1 MELWNETARG
11 PLFRIALTIM
21 ILGLGYRVV
30 VVVSQIAVAWLRA
43 ADRRLP
49 GMDIAAATLGW
60 LVPVR
65 LLRSRP
71 LYSAASFLFHVGVIV
86 VPLFLVG
93 HAALLAGILPR
104 SWPTLNSTVADGLT
118 VACLAALV
126 VLLIGRV
133 AVKSARKLTRSQD
146 VLLLVVLLLTVLFGY
161 LAAHPTQSPLAAHP
175 AQLPIDARAMLLF
188 HILGGNL
195 VLVLIPTTKIAH
207 CVLYPFTQLLFQLG
221 WHFPAETGRHV
232 AAALAKED
240 EPI

>member
-1 MELWNETARG
+1 MDLWIETARG
-11 PLFRIALTIM
+11 PLFRVALTIM

-30 VVVSQIAVAWLRA
+30 VVVLQIATAWRRA

-71 LYSAASFLFHVGVIV
+71 VYSAASFLFHVGVIV

-104 SWPTLNSTVADGLT
+104 GWPTLNSTVADGLT
-118 VACLAALV
+118 LACLAALV
-126 VLLIGRV
+126 VLLVGRV
-133 AVKSARKLTRSQD
+133 AVKSARKLTRTQD
-146 VLLLVVLLLTVLFGY
+146 AVILVVLLVTVLFGF
-161 LAAHPTQSPLAAHP
+161 LAAHPTQSPF
-175 AQLPIDARAMLLF
+175 DARAMLLF
-188 HILGGNL
+188 HILGGDL

-232 AAALAKED
+232 AVALAKED

>member
-1 MELWNETARG
+1 MDLWIETARG
-11 PLFRIALTIM
+11 PLFRVALTIM

-30 VVVSQIAVAWLRA
+30 VVVLQIATAWRRA

-71 LYSAASFLFHVGVIV
+71 VYSAASFLFHVGVIV

-104 SWPTLNSTVADGLT
+104 GWPTLNSTVADGLT
-118 VACLAALV
+118 LACLAALV
-126 VLLIGRV
+126 VLLVGRV
-133 AVKSARKLTRSQD
+133 AVKSARKLTRTQD
-146 VLLLVVLLLTVLFGY
+146 AVILVVLLVTVLFGF
-161 LAAHPTQSPLAAHP
+161 LAAHPTQSPF
-175 AQLPIDARAMLLF
+175 DARAMLLF

-221 WHFPAETGRHV
+221 WHFPAESGRHV
-232 AAALAKED
+232 AIALAKED

>member
-1 MELWNETARG
+1 M
-11 PLFRIALTIM
+11 TIM
-21 ILGLGYRVV
+21 LLGLGYRVV
-30 VVVSQIAVAWLRA
+30 VVVSQIAIAWFRA

-49 GMDIAAATLGW
+49 GKDIVAATLGW
-60 LVPVR
+60 LMPVH

-118 VACLAALV
+118 LACLAALV
-126 VLLIGRV
+126 VLLMGRV
-133 AVKSARKLTRSQD
+133 AVKSARKLTRAQD
-146 VLLLVVLLLTVLFGY
+146 VLILVALLMTVLFGF
-161 LAAHPTQSPLAAHP
+161 LAAHPTQSPF
-175 AQLPIDARAMLLF
+175 DARAMLLF

-195 VLVLIPTTKIAH
+195 VLVLMPTTKIAH

-221 WHFPAETGRHV
+221 WHFPAATGRHV
-232 AAALAKED
+232 AVALAKED

>member
-1 MELWNETARG
+1 MDLWIETARG
-11 PLFRIALTIM
+11 PFFRIALTIM
-21 ILGLGYRVV
+21 ILGLGYRVAV
-30 VVVSQIAVAWLRA
+30 VVLQIGTAWYRA

-49 GMDIAAATLGW
+49 GVDIAAATLGW
-60 LVPVR
+60 LVPVH

-71 LYSAASFLFHVGVIV
+71 VYSAASFLFHVGVIV

-93 HAALLAGILPR
+93 HVALLAGILPR
-104 SWPTLNSTVADGLT
+104 SWPTLNSTVADSITL
-118 VACLAALV
+118 ACLAALV
-126 VLLIGRV
+126 VLLVGRV
-133 AVKSARKLTRSQD
+133 VVKSARKLSRAQD
-146 VLLLVVLLLTVLFGY
+146 VLILVALLTTILSGF
-161 LAAHPTQSPLAAHP
+161 LAAHPTRSPF
-175 AQLPIDARAMLLF
+175 DARTMLLF

-232 AAALAKED
+232 AVALAKED

>member
-1 MELWNETARG
+1 MDLWIETARG

-21 ILGLGYRVV
+21 ILGLGYRVAV
-30 VVVSQIAVAWLRA
+30 VVFQIAAAWYRA

-49 GMDIAAATLGW
+49 GADIAAATLGW

-71 LYSAASFLFHVGVIV
+71 VYSAASFLFHVGVIV

-118 VACLAALV
+118 LACLTALA
-126 VLLIGRV
+126 VLLVGRV
-133 AVKSARKLTRSQD
+133 AVKSARKLTRAQD
-146 VLLLVVLLLTVLFGY
+146 VLILVALLMTVLFGF
-161 LAAHPTQSPLAAHP
+161 LAAHPTQSPF
-175 AQLPIDARAMLLF
+175 DARAMLLF

-221 WHFPAETGRHV
+221 WHFPAATGRHV
-232 AAALAKED
+232 AVALAKED

>member
-1 MELWNETARG
+1 MDLWIETARG
-11 PLFRIALTIM
+11 PFFRVALTIM

-30 VVVSQIAVAWLRA
+30 VVVLQIATAWRRA

-71 LYSAASFLFHVGVIV
+71 VYSAASFLFHVGVIV

-104 SWPTLNSTVADGLT
+104 GWPTLNSTVADGLT
-118 VACLAALV
+118 LACMAALV
-126 VLLIGRV
+126 VLLVGRV
-133 AVKSARKLTRSQD
+133 AVKSARKLTRTQD
-146 VLLLVVLLLTVLFGY
+146 AVILVVLLVTVLFGF
-161 LAAHPTQSPLAAHP
+161 LAAHPTQSPF
-175 AQLPIDARAMLLF
+175 DARAMLLF

-221 WHFPAETGRHV
+221 WHFPAESGRHV
-232 AAALAKED
+232 AIALAKED

>member
-1 MELWNETARG
+1 MDLWIETARG
-11 PLFRIALTIM
+11 PFFRVALTIM

-30 VVVSQIAVAWLRA
+30 VVVLQIATAWRRA

-71 LYSAASFLFHVGVIV
+71 VYSAASFLFHVGVIV

-104 SWPTLNSTVADGLT
+104 GWPTLNSTVADGLT
-118 VACLAALV
+118 LACLAALV
-126 VLLIGRV
+126 VLLVGRV
-133 AVKSARKLTRSQD
+133 AVKSARKLTRAQD
-146 VLLLVVLLLTVLFGY
+146 VLILVVLLMTVLFGF
-161 LAAHPTQSPLAAHP
+161 LAAHPTQSPVN
-175 AQLPIDARAMLLF
+175 ARSMLLF

-232 AAALAKED
+232 AVALAKED

>member
-1 MELWNETARG
+1 MDLWIETARG
-11 PLFRIALTIM
+11 PFFRVALTIM

-30 VVVSQIAVAWLRA
+30 VVVLQIATAWRRA

-71 LYSAASFLFHVGVIV
+71 VYSAASFLFHVGVIV

-104 SWPTLNSTVADGLT
+104 GWPTLNSTVADGLT
-118 VACLAALV
+118 LACLAALV
-126 VLLIGRV
+126 VLLVGRV
-133 AVKSARKLTRSQD
+133 AVKSARKLTRTQD
-146 VLLLVVLLLTVLFGY
+146 AVILVVLLVTVLFGF
-161 LAAHPTQSPLAAHP
+161 LAAHPTQSPF
-175 AQLPIDARAMLLF
+175 DARAMLLF
-188 HILGGNL
+188 HILGGDL

-232 AAALAKED
+232 AVALAKED

>member
-1 MELWNETARG
+1 MDLWIETARG
-11 PLFRIALTIM
+11 PFFRVALTII

-30 VVVSQIAVAWLRA
+30 VVVLQIATSWRRA

-71 LYSAASFLFHVGVIV
+71 VYSAASFLFHVGVIV

-104 SWPTLNSTVADGLT
+104 GWPTLNSTVADGLT
-118 VACLAALV
+118 LACLAALV
-126 VLLIGRV
+126 VLLVGRV
-133 AVKSARKLTRSQD
+133 AVKSARKLTRTQD
-146 VLLLVVLLLTVLFGY
+146 AVILVVLLVTVLFGF
-161 LAAHPTQSPLAAHP
+161 LAAHPTQSPF
-175 AQLPIDARAMLLF
+175 DARAMLLF

-221 WHFPAETGRHV
+221 WHFPAESGRHV
-232 AAALAKED
+232 AIALAKED

>member
-1 MELWNETARG
+1 MDLWIETARG

-21 ILGLGYRVV
+21 LLGLGYRVV
-30 VVVSQIAVAWLRA
+30 VVVSQIAIAWFRA

-49 GMDIAAATLGW
+49 GNDIVAATLGW
-60 LVPVR
+60 LMPVH

-118 VACLAALV
+118 LACLAALV
-126 VLLIGRV
+126 VLLMGRV
-133 AVKSARKLTRSQD
+133 AVKSARKLTRAQD
-146 VLLLVVLLLTVLFGY
+146 VLILVALLMTVLFGF
-161 LAAHPTQSPLAAHP
+161 LAAHPTQSPF
-175 AQLPIDARAMLLF
+175 DARAMLLF

-195 VLVLIPTTKIAH
+195 VLVLMPTTKIAH

-221 WHFPAETGRHV
+221 WHFPAATGRHV
-232 AAALAKED
+232 AVALAKED

>member
-1 MELWNETARG
+1 MDLWIETARG
-11 PLFRIALTIM
+11 PFFRVALTIM
-21 ILGLGYRVV
+21 ILGLGYRVIV
-30 VVVSQIAVAWLRA
+30 VVLQIATAWLRA

-49 GMDIAAATLGW
+49 GKDIAAATLGW

-71 LYSAASFLFHVGVIV
+71 VYSAASFLFHVGVIV

-118 VACLAALV
+118 LASLAALV
-126 VLLIGRV
+126 VLLVGRV
-133 AVKSARKLTRSQD
+133 TVKSARKLTRAQD
-146 VLLLVVLLLTVLFGY
+146 VLILVALLMTLLFGF
-161 LAAHPTQSPLAAHP
+161 LAAHPTQSPF
-175 AQLPIDARAMLLF
+175 DARAMLLF

-221 WHFPAETGRHV
+221 WHFPAESGRHV
-232 AAALAKED
+232 AIALTKED

>member
-1 MELWNETARG
+1 MDLWIETARG
-11 PLFRIALTIM
+11 PLFRVALTIM

-30 VVVSQIAVAWLRA
+30 VVVLQIATAWRRA

-71 LYSAASFLFHVGVIV
+71 VYSAASFLFHVGVIV

-104 SWPTLNSTVADGLT
+104 GWPTLNSTVADGLT
-118 VACLAALV
+118 LACLAALV
-126 VLLIGRV
+126 VLLVGRV
-133 AVKSARKLTRSQD
+133 AVKSARKLTRTQD
-146 VLLLVVLLLTVLFGY
+146 AVILVVLLVTVLFGF
-161 LAAHPTQSPLAAHP
+161 LAAHPTQSPF
-175 AQLPIDARAMLLF
+175 DARAMLLF

-195 VLVLIPTTKIAH
+195 VLVLMPTTKIAH

-221 WHFPAETGRHV
+221 WHFPAESGRHV
-232 AAALAKED
+232 AIALAKED

>member
-1 MELWNETARG
+1 MDLWIETARG
-11 PLFRIALTIM
+11 PLFRIALTVM
-21 ILGLGYRVV
+21 ILGLAYRVV
-30 VVVSQIAVAWLRA
+30 VVVLQIATAWLRA

-49 GMDIAAATLGW
+49 GADIVAATVGW
-60 LVPVR
+60 LLPVR

-71 LYSAASFLFHVGVIV
+71 IYSAASFLFHIGVIV
-86 VPLFLVG
+86 VPLFLAG
-93 HAALLAGILPR
+93 HAALLAGILPGA
-104 SWPTLNSTVADGLT
+104 WPTLSPLLADGLT
-118 VACLAALV
+118 LACLTALV
-126 VLLIGRV
+126 ILLVGRV
-133 AVKSARKLTRSQD
+133 GVKSARKLTRSQD

-161 LAAHPTQSPLAAHP
+161 LAAHPTQSPLA
-175 AQLPIDARAMLLF
+175 ARAMLLF

-232 AAALAKED
+232 AIALAKED

>member
-1 MELWNETARG
+1 MDLWIETARG
-11 PLFRIALTIM
+11 PFFRVALTIM

-30 VVVSQIAVAWLRA
+30 VVVSQIAIAWFRA

-104 SWPTLNSTVADGLT
+104 GWPTLNSTVADGLT
-118 VACLAALV
+118 LACLAALI
-126 VLLIGRV
+126 VLLVGRV

-146 VLLLVVLLLTVLFGY
+146 VLILVALLMTVLFGF
-161 LAAHPTQSPLAAHP
+161 LAAHPTQSPF
-175 AQLPIDARAMLLF
+175 DARAMLLF

-195 VLVLIPTTKIAH
+195 VLVLIPTTKITH

-232 AAALAKED
+232 AVALAKED

>member
-1 MELWNETARG
+1 MDLWIETARG
-11 PLFRIALTIM
+11 PFFRVALTIM

-30 VVVSQIAVAWLRA
+30 VVVLQIATAWLRA

-49 GMDIAAATLGW
+49 GKDIAAATLGW

-71 LYSAASFLFHVGVIV
+71 VYSAASFLFHVGVIV

-118 VACLAALV
+118 LASLAALV
-126 VLLIGRV
+126 VLLVGRV
-133 AVKSARKLTRSQD
+133 TVKSARKLTRAQD
-146 VLLLVVLLLTVLFGY
+146 VLILVALLMTLLFGF
-161 LAAHPTQSPLAAHP
+161 LAAHPTQSPF
-175 AQLPIDARAMLLF
+175 DARAMLLF

-221 WHFPAETGRHV
+221 WHFPAESGRHV
-232 AAALAKED
+232 AIALAKED

>member
-1 MELWNETARG
+1 MDLWIETARG
-11 PLFRIALTIM
+11 PFFRVALTIM

-30 VVVSQIAVAWLRA
+30 VVVLQIATAWRRA

-71 LYSAASFLFHVGVIV
+71 VYSAASFLFHVGVIV

-104 SWPTLNSTVADGLT
+104 GWPTLNSTVADGLT
-118 VACLAALV
+118 LACLAALV
-126 VLLIGRV
+126 VLLVGRV
-133 AVKSARKLTRSQD
+133 AVKSARKLTRTQD
-146 VLLLVVLLLTVLFGY
+146 AVILVVLLVTVLFGF
-161 LAAHPTQSPLAAHP
+161 LAAHPTQSPF
-175 AQLPIDARAMLLF
+175 DARAMLLF

-221 WHFPAETGRHV
+221 WHFPAESGRHV
-232 AAALAKED
+232 AIALTKED

>member
-1 MELWNETARG
+1 MDLWIETARG
-11 PLFRIALTIM
+11 PFFRVALTIM

-30 VVVSQIAVAWLRA
+30 VVVLQIATAWRRA

-71 LYSAASFLFHVGVIV
+71 VYSAASFLFHVGVIV

-104 SWPTLNSTVADGLT
+104 GWPTLNSTVADGLT
-118 VACLAALV
+118 LACLAALV
-126 VLLIGRV
+126 VLLVGRV
-133 AVKSARKLTRSQD
+133 AVKSARKLTRTQD
-146 VLLLVVLLLTVLFGY
+146 AVILVVLLVTVLFGF
-161 LAAHPTQSPLAAHP
+161 LAAHPTQSPF
-175 AQLPIDARAMLLF
+175 DARAMLLF

-221 WHFPAETGRHV
+221 WHFPAESGRHV
-232 AAALAKED
+232 AIALAKED